1 MLFNSYIFILV
12 FLPAVLIIY
21 FLLNRFYFKYSLEFL
36 SICSLIYYAFW
47 KFSYLYIIVLSI
59 ILNYTIFKLLK
70 KKKNIKNL
78 IIVIGIIGNLS
89 VLIYF
94 KYIDFILVNIN
105 QYFGTNVNYLNV
117 VLPLAISFFTFQQ
130 IAFLVDTYKGKID
143 ECNFKKYLLFIT
155 FFPQLIAGPI
165 VHHGEIIPQYENKLN
180 KIINYENLLRGI
192 ILFSIGLFKKVFIA
206 DNLSVIVA
214 QGFDGGITLN
224 IIEAWITSLS
234 YTLQLYFDFC
244 GYTDMAIGI
253 ALMFNINLPNNF
265 NSPYKSLNIQDF
277 WRRWH
282 MTLSRF
288 LRDYI
293 YIPLGGNK
301 NGYSIQIFSVIVT
314 FLIGG
319 IWHGAGWNFIIWG
332 ILHGCSLSLYL
343 IWNKFDLRLNSVIS
357 WFLTFNFLNITWVIF
372 RSKTLEDALNI
383 LKSMMGLNYIVLPE
397 YFKKF
402 IFNIESESFRFGNV
416 FETLNTD
423 KFIIMKI
430 LILLITVLHFKNS
443 NIFQKCHIQKRH
455 IILASGLFILSI
467 LHMHTISEFL
477 YYNF

>member
-1 MLFNSYIFILV
+1 M
-12 FLPAVLIIY
+12 
-21 FLLNRFYFKYSLEFL
+21 
-36 SICSLIYYAFW
+36 
-47 KFSYLYIIVLSI
+47 
-59 ILNYTIFKLLK
+59 
-70 KKKNIKNL
+70 KKNIKNL